1 MDDAVFHVN
10 VLPPQAHH
18 LRAPQTE
25 EEAQI
30 DRRFD
35 GIALDRFQQS
45 LCCSDIV
52 GGALE
57 VIVAVVLH
65 RNVRAGIVVEL
76 SHGDG
81 LGENAVE
88 DHQMLADALSGQ
100 TRVLFRPDV
109 LHNDPRCHVTQLQLL
124 LFEVGLDVD
133 FIGVEIGFVGIRTD
147 LLFLHRQPVLDRL
160 NQILVRTVA
169 LRLRQGF
176 HPFRQHEIRFVFV
189 RGGLPLVFALD
200 LDSCGFGFLF

>member
-1 MDDAVFHVN
+1 MDDAVFHVH
-10 VLPPQAHH
+10 VLPPQAYH
-18 LRAPQTE
+18 LRAAQTE
-25 EEAQI
+25 KQPQI

-35 GIALDRFQQS
+35 GIAFDRFQQS
-45 LCCSDIV
+45 LRRGDII
-52 GGALE
+52 GGSLK

-65 RNVRAGIVVEL
+65 RNVRTGIVVEFPQ
-76 SHGDG
+76 SDS

-100 TRVLFRPDV
+100 TRVLLRPDV
-109 LHNDPRCHVTQLQLL
+109 LHNDPRRHVTQLQLL

-160 NQILVRTVA
+160 DQILVRTVA
-169 LRLRQGF
+169 FRLGQGF
-176 HPFRQHEIRFVFV
+176 HPLCQHEIRFVLV
-189 RGGLPLVFALD
+189 RGRLPLVFALD
-200 LDSCGFGFLF
+200 LDSCGF